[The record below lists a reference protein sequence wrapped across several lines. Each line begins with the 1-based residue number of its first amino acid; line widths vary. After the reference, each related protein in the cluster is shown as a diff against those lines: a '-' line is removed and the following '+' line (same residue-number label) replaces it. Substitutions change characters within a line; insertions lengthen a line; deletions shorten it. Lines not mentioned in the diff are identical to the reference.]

1 MERKGKFW
9 GPENRI
15 DRKEEEKEEE
25 ERAKATGM
33 AEAIAMA
40 VVDGEATDLRNAIFT
55 FYFKFLFFYF

>member
-1 MERKGKFW
+1 MERKGRFW

-15 DRKEEEKEEE
+15 DREEEEEE
-25 ERAKATGM
+25 ERAKATGI

-55 FYFKFLFFYF
+55 FYF